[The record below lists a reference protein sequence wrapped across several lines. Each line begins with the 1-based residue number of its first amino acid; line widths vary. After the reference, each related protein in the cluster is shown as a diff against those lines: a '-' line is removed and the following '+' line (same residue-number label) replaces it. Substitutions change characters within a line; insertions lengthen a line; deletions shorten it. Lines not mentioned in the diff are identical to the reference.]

1 MRSNRFMIIAI
12 LSTLLLGINIQSA
25 LAITGQS
32 TGYVQYNVNLTGLDE
47 ISIPNLPQSNF
58 AFPDLSIPDFSIP
71 NNFLITQTSI
81 ATEETGYV
89 NVTLDIMSDANNF
102 TFSKNL
108 NSTSLPMIFPYL
120 SGLTNQSFTST
131 FEGISLSASLINTG
145 KIPVSFNENTYQA
158 TNYLISFSTTNSS
171 YMKSMSADGN
181 IISMPS
187 GLIYSIQLSLNEKV
201 NLEIILESTN
211 LELNE
216 QTNNIDPLGASILG
230 IGAIAAIAIAIPTI
244 FKRIRNNKANNEVQS
259 DTKDNKTEDNNKPDY
274 WVD

>member
-1 MRSNRFMIIAI
+1 MIIAI

-47 ISIPNLPQSNF
+47 ISIPNRPQSNF

>member
-1 MRSNRFMIIAI
+1 MPSNKIMIITI
-12 LSTLLLGINIQSA
+12 LSALLIVINIQST

-47 ISIPNLPQSNF
+47 ISIPNLPNSNF
-58 AFPDLSIPDFSIP
+58 AIPDLTIPEFSIP
-71 NNFLITQTSI
+71 NNFLITQTST
-81 ATEETGYV
+81 ATDETGYV
-89 NVTLDIMSDANNF
+89 TVTVDIMSEAKNF

-131 FEGISLSASLINTG
+131 FEGISLSASLTNIG
-145 KIPVSFNENTYQA
+145 KIPVAFNETTYQA
-158 TNYLISFSTTNSS
+158 TNYHISFSTNSS
-171 YMKSMSADGN
+171 NMKSMSADGN

-187 GLIYSIQLSLNEKV
+187 GLIYSIQLSLDEKV
-201 NLEIILESTN
+201 NVEITLKSTN

-216 QTNNIDPLGASILG
+216 QINNIDPLGASILG

-244 FKRIRNNKANNEVQS
+244 FKRIQNKKANNKAPS
-259 DTKDNKTEDNNKPDY
+259 DTKGNKTEDNNKPDY